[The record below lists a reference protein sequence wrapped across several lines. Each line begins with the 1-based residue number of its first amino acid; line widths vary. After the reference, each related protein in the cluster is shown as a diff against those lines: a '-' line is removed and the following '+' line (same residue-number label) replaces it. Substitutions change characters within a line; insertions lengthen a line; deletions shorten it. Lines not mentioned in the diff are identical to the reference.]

1 MFDSVLNKG
10 SVPQR
15 RLGVGT
21 VVSIVVHVGLI
32 ALVIGLSATGTV
44 KKVIAPELKFI
55 AAAPPPP
62 PPPPPPPAGGSSK
75 PKTEKKIE
83 KKVEVK
89 PDVIVQPKEIPVEK
103 PKEAEPQ
110 PEPEQPSADPAG
122 VAGGVEGGVAG
133 GVVGGQI
140 GGVIGG
146 TVGGTVGGTLG
157 GTGEEVLPFGEGM
170 TKPSPEPSSI
180 RDFPIEYSREARE
193 AKIEGT
199 MLLKCVVLA
208 DGSVRDCK
216 IIKPLP
222 HMAEAVM
229 AAVPKWHFTPV
240 TFQGKPINCSVM
252 IPIKLSMPR

>member
-10 SVPQR
+10 TVPQR
-15 RLGVGT
+15 KLGIGG
-21 VVSIVVHVGLI
+21 VVSIVVHVALL
-32 ALVIGLSATGTV
+32 ALVIGLSASGGPKKLV
-44 KKVIAPELKFI
+44 KAEVKFF

-89 PDVIVQPKEIPVEK
+89 PDVIVQPKEIPQEK

-110 PEPEQPSADPAG
+110 PEPEKASADPAG
-122 VAGGVEGGVAG
+122 VPGGQEGGVAG
-133 GVVGGQI
+133 GVVGGQV

-146 TVGGTVGGTLG
+146 TIGGVVGGTLG
-157 GTGEEVLPFGEGM
+157 GGGEEVLPFGEGM
-170 TKPSPEPSSI
+170 TKPVPEASSV
-180 RDFPIEYSREARE
+180 RDNPIEYTREARE

-199 MLLKCVVLA
+199 MLLKCVILA

-229 AAVPKWHFTPV
+229 AAVPKWKFSPV
-240 TFQGKPINCSVM
+240 TFQGKPVNCNVT
-252 IPIKLSMPR
+252 IPIKLSLPR